1 MDVEFVPIGPRRTFE
16 GAVDQIAQRIRMG
29 ELEQGDRL
37 PSEREL
43 AAAMQISRP
52 TLREAVRVLTSA
64 GVLSVR
70 QGSAGGI
77 FVASGYVP
85 SELLHAR
92 SELRLGEIDGV
103 LQARRMFEPGVAQL
117 ASRNATPDDY
127 AALQATIDA
136 QAALLAASGILAVE
150 DRFLQYDTQFHLRI
164 ARATGNTTIVAL
176 MRTLLRRLELARD
189 QALHHESVA
198 EWAIAVHEQTIAA
211 IRSGDEQ
218 RIDTVMDEHLS
229 ALEREWAQAG
239 H

>member
-1 MDVEFVPIGPRRTFE
+1 VDVEFLPIGPRRTFE

-29 ELEQGDRL
+29 ELEEGDRL

-52 TLREAVRVLTSA
+52 TLREAVRVLVSA

-85 SELLHAR
+85 SQLLHSK
-92 SELRLGEIDGV
+92 SELRIGEIDGV
-103 LQARRMFEPGVAQL
+103 LQARRLLEPRVAQL
-117 ASRNATPDDY
+117 AARTATDADY

-136 QAALLAASGILAVE
+136 QAALLEASGILAVE

-198 EWAIAVHEQTIAA
+198 EWAIGIHEQTVAA
-211 IRSGDEQ
+211 IRSGDDA
-218 RIDTVMDEHLS
+218 RIDRVMDEHLS
-229 ALEREWAQAG
+229 ALEREWDDAF
-239 H
+239 